1 MLPIAILPV
10 AGLLLGIGSSFTNET
25 MLKAYGLWKLM
36 GPGTIANG
44 IFRVLSDAGNIV
56 FTNLPIIFAMGVA
69 IGMAKK
75 EKEVK
80 TNAMRILEKLKIPFE
95 VKTYECD
102 EFVDGMHIADQLG
115 QPYEQSF
122 KTLVMQGKSKEYYV
136 FVLPVD
142 KEVDLKKAAHVVGE
156 KSLAMVHVK
165 DIQAVTGYIRG
176 GCTSIGMKK
185 KYRTVI
191 HESAREWDTVI
202 VSGGRLGSQIL
213 LSPDD
218 LVKAVD
224 GEMADIVFCENK

>member
-1 MLPIAILPV
+1 
-10 AGLLLGIGSSFTNET
+10 
-25 MLKAYGLWKLM
+25 
-36 GPGTIANG
+36 
-44 IFRVLSDAGNIV
+44 
-56 FTNLPIIFAMGVA
+56 
-69 IGMAKK
+69 MAKK
-75 EKEVK
+75 EPK
-80 TNAMRILEKLKIPFE
+80 TNAMRILDKNKIFYE
-95 VKTYECD
+95 TINYECD
-102 EFVDGMHIADQLG
+102 EFIDGLHTAEKTG
-115 QPYEQSF
+115 APVEQSF
-122 KTLVMQGKSKEYYV
+122 KTLVAQGKSKEYYV

-191 HESAREWDTVI
+191 HESAKEWDTVI